1 MLPLQFFLLLLNLK
15 LVFRTEIV
23 SLKFKVFQKEEKG
36 RKEGREVEGERRE
49 ERKRGRR
56 EELLF

>member
-1 MLPLQFFLLLLNLK
+1 LLNLK